1 MGKSVGKDKKAG
13 KDKSKSKSKDKSK
26 DKSNGNGNGKAIALV
41 VAAMPAAPPGLA
53 PSRVK
58 VIIAGAGIGG
68 LTLALM
74 LHRRGISCAIYEQ
87 ASEVREIGVG
97 INTLPHAIKELAD
110 LGLLPALDAAGI
122 RTHELLYMNRSGQ
135 TVWREPRGLAAGFD
149 VPQFSI
155 HRGRLQKLIHDAVV
169 ERLGAGAIRTG
180 RKLAGFIQDD
190 GGVTAQFVDSLD
202 GAGSE
207 TVRAEVLVGA
217 DGIHSVVR
225 GHYAPKQGLP
235 RWNGVMMWR
244 GAADFPTFLSGR
256 SMIIAGGMG
265 AKLVLYPIGNGKTPG
280 TRLTNWVVTAR
291 VSDTEH
297 PPGKESWSRRGRLDE
312 VLPYARRYEIPGFD
326 LVKLIRST
334 EAFYEYPM
342 CDRDPLPRWSH
353 GRVTLLGDAAHPM
366 YPVGS
371 NGASQA
377 ILDARSL
384 ADHLARAEH
393 PYQALAAY
401 EADRLPK
408 TAEIVAL
415 NRKGGPERVIDE
427 VEKLA
432 PAGFAD
438 IDRVLSHDERKA
450 IVRGYAGT
458 AGFALTQVN
467 RKAS

>member
-1 MGKSVGKDKKAG
+1 
-13 KDKSKSKSKDKSK
+13 
-26 DKSNGNGNGKAIALV
+26 
-41 VAAMPAAPPGLA
+41 
-53 PSRVK
+53 
-58 VIIAGAGIGG
+58 
-68 LTLALM
+68 M
-74 LHRRGISCAIYEQ
+74 LHRRGISCLICEQ
-87 ASEVREIGVG
+87 ASAVREVGVG

-122 RTHELLYMNRSGQ
+122 RTQELFYMNRTGQ
-135 TVWREPRGLAAGFD
+135 IVWREPRGVAAGFE

-155 HRGRLQKLIHDAVV
+155 HRGRLQKLIFDAVI
-169 ERLGAGAIRTG
+169 ERLGPGAVRTG
-180 RKLAGFIQDD
+180 RKLAGFLQDE
-190 GGVTAQFVDSLD
+190 GGVTAHFVDSID
-202 GAGSE
+202 GSGSE

-225 GHYAPKQGLP
+225 GHYVPQQGLP

-244 GAADFPTFLSGR
+244 GAADHPAFLGGR

-265 AKLVLYPIGNGKTPG
+265 AKLVLYPIAEGSAPG
-280 TRLTNWVVTAR
+280 MRLTNWVVTAR
-291 VSDTEH
+291 VSDTPH

-312 VLPYARRYEIPGFD
+312 VLPYARRYAIPGFD
-326 LVKLIRST
+326 VTGLIHAT
-334 EAFYEYPM
+334 DAFYEYPM

-393 PYQALAAY
+393 PYQALQAY

-432 PAGFAD
+432 PAGFTD
-438 IDRVLSHDERKA
+438 IERVLSHDERKA

-458 AGFALTQVN
+458 AGFALAQVN
-467 RKAS
+467 RKAG